1 MSYGGLYV
9 IQCSAVALFIS
20 AIGAL
25 VPARARLVLAEYV
38 HDAVQIGAVVGIVLA
53 GMLWAVLDHQPQPLQ
68 PALVRQG
75 DEAVE
80 GDNVHHVRVG

>member
-1 MSYGGLYV
+1 MSYGGLNV
-9 IQCSAVALFIS
+9 IQCSAVASFIS

-25 VPARARLVLAEYV
+25 VPARARLAFFEHIHNGVQLRTLVGDVLV
-38 HDAVQIGAVVGIVLA
+38 DVLW
-53 GMLWAVLDHQPQPLQ
+53 LYHQPQPLQ